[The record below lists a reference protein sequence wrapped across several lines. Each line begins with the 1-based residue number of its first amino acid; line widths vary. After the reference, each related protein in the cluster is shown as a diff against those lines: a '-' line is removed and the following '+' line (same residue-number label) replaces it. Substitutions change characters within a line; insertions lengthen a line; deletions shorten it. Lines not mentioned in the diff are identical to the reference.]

1 MRPFFLVAPDQARL
15 FAVHWPASD
24 ATRAQAV
31 LILPPFAEEM
41 NKCRPMLAA
50 QARAF
55 SAAGLHVLL
64 VDLFGTGD
72 SDGDFAEAQ
81 WQRWQQDLRCA
92 RAWLT
97 GELAVGCVHL
107 LAVRAGA
114 LFASALLTEP
124 GVSDKLM
131 LWQPVLK
138 GADVWRQ
145 LLRTRLM
152 ADSARGQAGSSN
164 ELEERL
170 ARDGSLEI
178 AGYTIA
184 ASLARELGAAQLDE
198 PTVQRAAQTLWLE
211 VSAAD
216 PPALSTAGARVCR
229 QWEQGGIRLASAA
242 VPGEPFWST
251 PEIGWAHA
259 LIEPTRAFATHSV
272 PT

>member
-15 FAVHWPASD
+15 FAVHWPASG
-24 ATRAQAV
+24 AVLEQAV

-50 QARAF
+50 QARSLA
-55 SAAGLHVLL
+55 AAGLHVLL

-72 SDGDFAEAQ
+72 SDGDFVEAQ
-81 WQRWQQDLRCA
+81 WPRWLQDLQCA
-92 RAWLT
+92 RAWLE
-97 GELAVGCVHL
+97 GELRVRAVHL

-114 LFASALLTEP
+114 LFAPALLTEP
-124 GVSDKLM
+124 GSTHRLM

-138 GADVWRQ
+138 GTDVWRQ
-145 LLRTRLM
+145 ILRTRLV
-152 ADSARGQAGSSN
+152 ADSTRGQVVSSG

-184 ASLARELGAAQLDE
+184 ASLAQALGTAQLDE
-198 PTVQRAAQTLWLE
+198 STVQRAAQTLWLE
-211 VSAAD
+211 VSAAE

-229 QWEQGGIRLASAA
+229 QWAQGGTVLASAA
-242 VPGEPFWST
+242 VGGEPFWST
-251 PEIGWAHA
+251 PEIGWARA
-259 LIEPTRAFATHSV
+259 LLEPTCTFATRGALA
-272 PT
+272 